1 MTNRKN
7 PYKALVK
14 NILAQPYVPPK
25 ILSEPKLQDYG
36 LSDEIL
42 KQNEINKK
50 NKKMDKIFI
59 FRAVQTII
67 IILPVIFCKSG
78 VFENLAGGLL
88 LAIFLQIYQDCIIS
102 IKDTEIDK
110 KFNKYKEDMNSF
122 EYWTVLYPKKKVS
135 SYWYSLNGYEFEK
148 SLSEVY
154 KANGYK
160 TCVTSKSGDGGVDI
174 VVWNKD
180 TTKIYIQCKAF
191 KGKAGVAIVRELYG
205 VMVNDKV
212 EQGIVACLGGF
223 TSGAQE
229 FAKNKNISLIDVNDI
244 IKMV

>member
-7 PYKALVK
+7 HYKALLK

-25 ILSEPKLQDYG
+25 ILSKPKLQDYG

-42 KQNEINKK
+42 KQNEINKNNEETNRK
-50 NKKMDKIFI
+50 YLLNILLIFI
-59 FRAVQTII
+59 TS
-67 IILPVIFCKSG
+67 LIFYNCDDIRLSI
-78 VFENLAGGLL
+78 FFSFFPFCIYIGLKDVL
-88 LAIFLQIYQDCIIS
+88 CIS
-102 IKDTEIDK
+102 NTTEIDK
-110 KFNKYKEDMNSF
+110 KFNNYKEDMNSF

>member
-1 MTNRKN
+1 MTDRKN

-25 ILSEPKLQDYG
+25 ILSKPKLQDYG

-42 KQNEINKK
+42 KQNEINKNDEEN
-50 NKKMDKIFI
+50 NKKISLNFLFIFI
-59 FRAVQTII
+59 
-67 IILPVIFCKSG
+67 
-78 VFENLAGGLL
+78 
-88 LAIFLQIYQDCIIS
+88 IFLTFYNCDDIRISCLFSFSLFAIYITLKDILCIP
-102 IKDTEIDK
+102 KDTEIDK

-174 VVWNKD
+174 VVWNQD

>member
-7 PYKALVK
+7 PYKTLIK

-25 ILSEPKLQDYG
+25 ISSKPKLQDYD

-42 KQNEINKK
+42 KQNEINKNDEEN
-50 NKKMDKIFI
+50 NKKTLLNILFIFI
-59 FRAVQTII
+59 IVF
-67 IILPVIFCKSG
+67 IFCNSDDIRLSCL
-78 VFENLAGGLL
+78 FCF
-88 LAIFLQIYQDCIIS
+88 FLFAVYITLKDILCIS
-102 IKDTEIDK
+102 KETEIDK

-154 KANGYK
+154 KAKGYE
-160 TCVTSKSGDGGVDI
+160 TWITPKSGDGGVDI
-174 VVWNKD
+174 VVWNNDK
-180 TTKIYIQCKAF
+180 TKIYIQCKAF
-191 KGKAGVAIVRELYG
+191 KGKAGVAIIRELYG
-205 VMVNDKV
+205 VMMNDNV
-212 EQGIVACLGGF
+212 EKGIVACLGGF

-244 IKMV
+244 IKMI

>member
-7 PYKALVK
+7 HYKALLK
-14 NILAQPYVPPK
+14 NILAQPYIPPK
-25 ILSEPKLQDYG
+25 ILSKPKLQDYG

-42 KQNEINKK
+42 KQNEINKNNEETNRK
-50 NKKMDKIFI
+50 YLLNILLIFI
-59 FRAVQTII
+59 IS
-67 IILPVIFCKSG
+67 LIFYNCDDIRLSI
-78 VFENLAGGLL
+78 FFSFFPFCIYIGLKDVL
-88 LAIFLQIYQDCIIS
+88 CIS
-102 IKDTEIDK
+102 NTTEIDK

-191 KGKAGVAIVRELYG
+191 KGKAGVSIVRELYG

-223 TSGAQE
+223 TSGAHE

>member
-25 ILSEPKLQDYG
+25 ILSKPKLQDYG

-42 KQNEINKK
+42 KQNEINKNDEEN
-50 NKKMDKIFI
+50 NKKISLNFLFIFI
-59 FRAVQTII
+59 
-67 IILPVIFCKSG
+67 
-78 VFENLAGGLL
+78 
-88 LAIFLQIYQDCIIS
+88 IFLTFYNCDDIRISCLFSFSLFAIYITLKGILCIP
-102 IKDTEIDK
+102 KDTEIDK

-154 KANGYK
+154 KAKGYK

-212 EQGIVACLGGF
+212 EKGIVACLGGF